1 MKFTGICLIT
11 HDVPTL
17 ANFYTKVLGV
27 QAEGDDIHVELKTEG
42 AGITI
47 YSVQGM
53 ESLAPDSM
61 QGAGTGSFTIGF
73 EVTDVDAAYDRLK
86 TLDLEFVKLPITHP
100 WGTRSFWFRDPDGN
114 IVNFFA
120 NV

>member
-1 MKFTGICLIT
+1 MNFTGICLIT
-11 HDVPTL
+11 NDVP
-17 ANFYTKVLGV
+17 AMADFYVKVLGV
-27 QAEGDDIHVELKTEG
+27 QADGDDVHVELKTEG

-47 YSVQGM
+47 YSVEGM
-53 ESLAPDSM
+53 ESLAPDCM

-73 EVTDVDAAYDRLK
+73 DVKDVDAEYDRLK
-86 TLDLEFVKLPITHP
+86 GFGVEFVKLPVTHP